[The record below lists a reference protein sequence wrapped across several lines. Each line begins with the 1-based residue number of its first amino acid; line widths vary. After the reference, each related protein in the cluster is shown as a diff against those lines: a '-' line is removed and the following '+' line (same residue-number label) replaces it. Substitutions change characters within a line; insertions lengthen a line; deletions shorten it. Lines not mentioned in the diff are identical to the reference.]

1 MFKTV
6 VVLFSLVWASLILV
20 SWSGGEQ
27 IDRPSR
33 PVVAEKAG
41 F

>member
-6 VVLFSLVWASLILV
+6 VVLLSLLWASLLLV

-27 IDRPSR
+27 VHSSTQTAIAAQP
-33 PVVAEKAG
+33 G